1 MLAVGR
7 ALMIDPELILMD
19 EPSEGLA
26 PVMVQHLEGVI
37 AGLRTEGLGV
47 LLVEQNLYSALAVA
61 DRVFIMETG
70 KIVHQ
75 GTPAELERDT
85 ALLQKYLG
93 VH

>member
-7 ALMIDPELILMD
+7 ALTGDPTFLLMD

-26 PVMVQHLEGVI
+26 PVMVRALETVV
-37 AGLRTEGLGV
+37 AQLRAEGLGI

-61 DRVFIMETG
+61 DRVSVLETG
-70 KIVHQ
+70 RVVHAASAADVAADP
-75 GTPAELERDT
+75 G
-85 ALLQKYLG
+85 ALTRFLS

>member
-1 MLAVGR
+1 MLAVAR

-26 PVMVQHLEGVI
+26 PVMVQHLETI
-37 AGLRTEGLGV
+37 IAQLKQAGLGI

-61 DRVFIMETG
+61 DRVTVMESG
-70 KIVHQ
+70 RAVMDADA
-75 GTPAELERDT
+75 AEVGRDPE
-85 ALLQKYLG
+85 ALIRFLG

>member
-26 PVMVQHLEGVI
+26 PVMVQHLEEI
-37 AGLRTEGLGV
+37 ILDLKREGLSI

-61 DRVFIMETG
+61 DRVYVMETG
-70 KIVHQ
+70 QSVHQ
-75 GTPAELERDT
+75 GAASELAGQTE
-85 ALLQKYLG
+85 LLLRRLG
-93 VH
+93 VQ